1 MESGKNKAYSVT
13 VSSTAPSE
21 KRLRPA
27 QTVVLAFGSVAI
39 IGTLLLLI
47 PASTVEG
54 QRTDIVTAL
63 FTAVSAVS
71 ITGLTVVDTA
81 THWTFF
87 GHLVILLLIQLGGL
101 GIVAFA
107 SLVGLLISGRLS
119 LRDRL
124 NTLGE
129 ARVSGFNNVPSLLR
143 TILLLYI
150 GFEILMSV
158 YLTAVFYFGHGKE
171 FLQALWY
178 GIFHAVSA
186 FNNGGFSLFEGSFTG
201 YASDF
206 FVIAPVAIA
215 VIVGGL
221 GFPVLIEIHERL
233 RKWFYNRGER
243 QKKLSLHSRITLI
256 TSGVLLAAGAL
267 FFGLLEW
274 NNDKT
279 LGALN
284 PFERIFNTFFASAMT
299 RSGGL
304 NSVDVG
310 EMESATWLGQSFL
323 MFIGGGSG
331 STAGGIKVTTI
342 AILFFIIWTEIR
354 GETAVNVADRRLP
367 RSIQRQ
373 ALTLIS
379 LSTFT
384 ILISTIVI
392 VSGTGIQADRVLFDV
407 VSATATVG
415 LSTGA
420 VGEFPGWAQL
430 WMTVLMFVGR
440 LGPVV
445 VASALALR
453 ITQRHYEL
461 PKERPLIG

>member
-1 MESGKNKAYSVT
+1 M
-13 VSSTAPSE
+13 SSTAPSE
-21 KRLRPA
+21 RRLRPA
-27 QTVVLAFGSVAI
+27 QAVVLAFGSVAI
-39 IGTLLLLI
+39 IGTILLLI

-54 QRTDIVTAL
+54 QRTDFVTAL

-71 ITGLTVVDTA
+71 ITGLTVVETA

-87 GHLVILLLIQLGGL
+87 GHLIILILIQLGGL
-101 GIVAFA
+101 GIISFA

-143 TILLLYI
+143 TILLIYV
-150 GFEILMSV
+150 GFEIVMSI
-158 YLTAVFYFGHGKE
+158 YLTTVFYFGHDKE

-178 GIFHAVSA
+178 GIFHAISS
-186 FNNGGFSLFEGSFTG
+186 FNNGGFSLFEGSFSA
-201 YASDF
+201 YSSDF
-206 FVIAPVAIA
+206 FVIAPVGIA

-221 GFPVLIEIHERL
+221 GFPVLIELHERL
-233 RKWFYNRGER
+233 MRWFYNRGDR
-243 QKKLSLHSRITLI
+243 PRKLSLHSRITLI
-256 TSGVLLAAGAL
+256 TTAILLTVGSL
-267 FFGLLEW
+267 FIGILEW
-274 NNDKT
+274 SNDKT
-279 LGALN
+279 LGDLN
-284 PFERIFNTFFASAMT
+284 VFERIYNAIFASAMT

-304 NSVDVG
+304 NSVDVA
-310 EMESATWLGQSFL
+310 EMESATWLGMNFL
-323 MFIGGGSG
+323 MFVGGGSG

-384 ILISTIVI
+384 ILLSTIAI
-392 VSGTGIQADRVLFDV
+392 VSGTGMQTDRVLFDV

-420 VGEFPGWAQL
+420 VQEFPAWAQL

>member
-1 MESGKNKAYSVT
+1 M
-13 VSSTAPSE
+13 SSTAPSE

-27 QTVVLAFGSVAI
+27 QTVVVAFGSVAI

-47 PASTVEG
+47 PASTVSG
-54 QRTDIVTAL
+54 QRTDFVTAL
-63 FTAVSAVS
+63 FTSVSAVS
-71 ITGLTVVDTA
+71 ITGLTVVETA

-87 GHLVILLLIQLGGL
+87 GHLVILILIQLGGL
-101 GIVAFA
+101 GIISFA
-107 SLVGLLISGRLS
+107 SLVGLLITGRLS

-143 TILLLYI
+143 TVLLIYV
-150 GFEILMSV
+150 GFEIAMAV
-158 YLTAVFYFGHGKE
+158 YLTAVFYLGHDKE

-178 GIFHAVSA
+178 GIFHAISS
-186 FNNGGFSLFEGSFTG
+186 FNNGGFSLFEGSFTA
-201 YASDF
+201 YANDF

-221 GFPVLIEIHERL
+221 GFPVLIELHERL
-233 RKWFYNRGER
+233 MRWFYDRGGR
-243 QKKLSLHSRITLI
+243 QRKLSLHSRITLI
-256 TSGVLLAAGAL
+256 TTAILLTVGSV
-267 FFGLLEW
+267 FIGLLEW
-274 NNDKT
+274 NNEKT
-279 LGALN
+279 LGELN
-284 PFERIFNTFFASAMT
+284 IFERIFNAVFASAMT

-304 NSVDVG
+304 NSVDTG
-310 EMESATWLGQSFL
+310 EMEAATWLGMNFM

-354 GETAVNVADRRLP
+354 GETAVNVSDRRLP

-384 ILISTIVI
+384 ILLSTIVI
-392 VSGTGIQADRVLFDV
+392 VSGTGMQTDRVLFDV

-420 VGEFPGWAQL
+420 VQEFPTWAQL

>member
-1 MESGKNKAYSVT
+1 

-27 QTVVLAFGSVAI
+27 QTVVIAFGSVAI

-47 PASTVEG
+47 PASTVDG
-54 QRTDIVTAL
+54 QRTDFVTAL

-129 ARVSGFNNVPSLLR
+129 ARVSGFNNVPNLLK
-143 TILLLYI
+143 TILLIYI
-150 GFEILMSV
+150 GFEIVMSI
-158 YLTAVFYFGHGKE
+158 YLTAVFYFGHDKE

-178 GIFHAVSA
+178 GVFHAISA
-186 FNNGGFSLFEGSFTG
+186 FNNGGFSLFEGSFTN
-201 YASDF
+201 YANDF
-206 FVIAPVAIA
+206 FVIAPVGIA

-221 GFPVLIEIHERL
+221 GFPVLIELHERL
-233 RKWFYNRGER
+233 SKWFYNRGER
-243 QKKLSLHSRITLI
+243 QRKLSLHSRITLI
-256 TSGVLLAAGAL
+256 TTGILLGVGSVFIAII
-267 FFGLLEW
+267 EW
-274 NNDKT
+274 SNPKT
-279 LGALN
+279 LGELN
-284 PFERIFNTFFASAMT
+284 LFERVFNSVFASAMT

-304 NSVDVG
+304 NSVEVS
-310 EMESATWLGQSFL
+310 EMEPATWLGMNFM

-384 ILISTIVI
+384 ILLSTIVI
-392 VSGTGIQADRVLFDV
+392 VSATGMQTDRVLFDV

-415 LSTGA
+415 LSSGA
-420 VGEFPGWAQL
+420 VQEFPAWAQL
-430 WMTVLMFVGR
+430 WVTVLMFVGR

-453 ITQRHYEL
+453 VTQRHYEL

>member
-1 MESGKNKAYSVT
+1 M
-13 VSSTAPSE
+13 SSTAPSE
-21 KRLRPA
+21 RRLRPA
-27 QTVVLAFGSVAI
+27 QAVVLAFGSVAI
-39 IGTLLLLI
+39 IGTILLLI

-54 QRTDIVTAL
+54 QRTDFVTAL

-71 ITGLTVVDTA
+71 ITGLTVVETA

-87 GHLVILLLIQLGGL
+87 GHLIILILIQLGGL
-101 GIVAFA
+101 GIISFA

-143 TILLLYI
+143 TILLIYV
-150 GFEILMSV
+150 GFEIVMSI
-158 YLTAVFYFGHGKE
+158 YLTTVFYFGHDKE

-178 GIFHAVSA
+178 GIFHAISS
-186 FNNGGFSLFEGSFTG
+186 FNNGGFSLFEGSFSA
-201 YASDF
+201 YSSDF
-206 FVIAPVAIA
+206 FVIAPVGIA

-221 GFPVLIEIHERL
+221 GFPVLIELHERL
-233 RKWFYNRGER
+233 MRWFYNRGDR
-243 QKKLSLHSRITLI
+243 ARKLSLHSRITLI
-256 TSGVLLAAGAL
+256 TTAILLTVGSL
-267 FFGLLEW
+267 FIGILEW
-274 NNDKT
+274 SNDKT
-279 LGALN
+279 LGDLN
-284 PFERIFNTFFASAMT
+284 VFERIYNAIFASAMT

-304 NSVDVG
+304 NSVDVA
-310 EMESATWLGQSFL
+310 EMESATWLGMNFL
-323 MFIGGGSG
+323 MFVGGGSG

-384 ILISTIVI
+384 ILLSTIAI
-392 VSGTGIQADRVLFDV
+392 VSGTGMQTDRVLFDV

-420 VGEFPGWAQL
+420 VQEFPAWAQL